1 MYAEHGKHPRE
12 ALFYAVSA
20 VVLIVYIIRRHMLSA
35 TIMYLFT
42 VKMFL
47 CRKRSSEL
55 KKTQFY
61 TLVEQ
66 KITKSYPVCPSI
78 LHDVFYLVRQM
89 KHFCVVFTWASF
101 SRMVRMRIAS
111 DYGYGRKFFIWCD
124 EERARSGRVDKIE
137 TNRAHRLH
145 SRVAILIQCQNIVPN
160 QVLSFVLIVCKSGIS
175 SPIK

>member
-55 KKTQFY
+55 KKNVVLY
-61 TLVEQ
+61 TGW
-66 KITKSYPVCPSI
+66 TKNHEVVSSLSLDTPRCI
-78 LHDVFYLVRQM
+78 LPCQTDETLLCRFYLG
-89 KHFCVVFTWASF
+89 VFQS
-101 SRMVRMRIAS
+101 
-111 DYGYGRKFFIWCD
+111 YGPYEDNEWLWIR
-124 EERARSGRVDKIE
+124 
-137 TNRAHRLH
+137 
-145 SRVAILIQCQNIVPN
+145 
-160 QVLSFVLIVCKSGIS
+160 
-175 SPIK
+175 